1 MALAEALRH
10 EGRLVI
16 GKVHLQLRWQT
27 GYTPSR
33 VAGVQKRSGDGRQNT
48 GRRSTWGLRRQAST
62 FRLVT
67 AAGGNLSDG
76 SSLLAI
82 DVR

>member
-33 VAGVQKRSGDGRQNT
+33 VAGFEKGRVMVDEYLVDRVP
-48 GRRSTWGLRRQAST
+48 GACAA
-62 FRLVT
+62 RL
-67 AAGGNLSDG
+67 ALSAWSRG
-76 SSLLAI
+76 W
-82 DVR
+82 R